1 MVPPRVGLQIRRADA
16 FIGRA
21 AYASQRARP
30 ARRTRECSVGAS
42 GSRRMSRVAAIA
54 LDAADVHMIQRLID
68 RGELPFLRALR
79 ARSACYQLRSDTLY
93 RGTLIWEAFL
103 AGHQDV
109 GHGAGGGFVFEPD
122 SYASFEVGALGTVP
136 FYERA
141 PGIAPIA
148 IDVPHLSPSGSGV
161 RVCCWGGHTLNS
173 VRGSVPR
180 GLLHEIDE
188 RFGGH
193 PAFRADHL
201 YAWHRREYVD
211 TLGDALVE
219 GARRRIEI

>member
-1 MVPPRVGLQIRRADA
+1 MSATATQCSRVQPVKGDFRRSSGRLTTSRGDGLATAWVSRSDGPTRSSAELRTLASVPDR
-16 FIGRA
+16 
-21 AYASQRARP
+21 

-141 PGIAPIA
+141 PGITPIA
-148 IDVPHLSPSGSGV
+148 IDVPHLAPSGSGV

-173 VRGSVPR
+173 VRGSV
-180 GLLHEIDE
+180 
-188 RFGGH
+188 
-193 PAFRADHL
+193 
-201 YAWHRREYVD
+201 
-211 TLGDALVE
+211 
-219 GARRRIEI
+219 